1 MVLSSVAAAN
11 SSVTNTITSNKS
23 RSLQDGGSS
32 VGLTQGEIIFVT
44 LACFVVVI
52 AFIFAI
58 YSVYKKR
65 RARQQNNHITTPTMS
80 PVIAKGN
87 GMDQYPTADVADNIN
102 NRGYSTD
109 EERNRRASIESVDS
123 KGGKRS
129 RRSSAGSAG
138 SNVSNQY
145 KVAAINHM
153 RRMSEMSEP

>member
-11 SSVTNTITSNKS
+11 TSVTNTITSNKS

-58 YSVYKKR
+58 YSVYKNR
-65 RARQQNNHITTPTMS
+65 RARQNNNITTPTMS